1 MLRMI
6 LQKFKELITIIREL
20 LWPLLEPLQDQDILQ
35 IKEKD
40 FDWQEEDLDL
50 MLEYANKYYESEEA
64 RKKDVESKST
74 IFIGTFGVTATILIY
89 LSKELVLNSSIITSF
104 FMLIL
109 VFLMTL
115 SVVYICRA
123 IWFSLKALQRQNYY
137 RLSFPRFMLEN
148 DVNKKKKLIIELLN
162 YTRKNSETINL
173 KVDFMT
179 MAQEYFKRVV
189 VIVSIFSILVL
200 GKYILSYKIVLSDI
214 FSILNS
220 LAIRGHLSDIIIAS
234 IVLLYFLIMVVFYKL
249 SKK

>member
-1 MLRMI
+1 MM
-6 LQKFKELITIIREL
+6 LQKSKELITIIREL
-20 LWPLLEPLQDQDILQ
+20 IWPLLEPLQEQDILQ

-40 FDWQEEDLDL
+40 FDWEEEDLDL

-64 RKKDVESKST
+64 RKQDVESKST

-89 LSKELVLNSSIITSF
+89 LSKELVLNNSVIPSF

-109 VFLMTL
+109 ISLMTL

-148 DVNKKKKLIIELLN
+148 DVNKKKKLIIALLN
-162 YTRKNSETINL
+162 YTRNNSETINL

-189 VIVSIFSILVL
+189 VFVSIFSILVL
-200 GKYILSYKIVLSDI
+200 GRYILSYKIVFSDF
-214 FSILNS
+214 FSVLNN
-220 LAIRGHLSDIIIAS
+220 LAIREHLLGIIIAS
-234 IVLLYFLIMVVFYKL
+234 IVLLYFLIMVIFYKL
-249 SKK
+249 SKR